1 MGTAHS
7 VGGDEPGMIDATG
20 ATAATKPT
28 TIMVVDDP
36 PKWRDGVSRDHTENG
51 FEVVATADSV
61 AAATSRAAAEPEQP
75 CVSRARKTPTPIKTT
90 HPARTD
96 LALSSGLTE
105 LAPATGST
113 VDALTFGLAAE
124 RITGIVE
131 PIYVNADMQRGHDEE
146 PRARDYYTEHH
157 APATE
162 YGFMVRELDDGTRVG
177 FSPDGIVGD
186 DGLIEVKAPRQKTH
200 LRTILAGSAPVEH
213 MAQMQCGMWVSG
225 RDWCDFI
232 SFYGGMPVFV
242 ERVHASTEWATAI
255 EAVARRFE
263 QQVADITNDY
273 TDRTASLPITE
284 PRQTAELIT
293 F

>member
-1 MGTAHS
+1 MTLHTYPDLEQGSDAWLEARRGILTASTIGTLITEQTVPA
-7 VGGDEPGMIDATG
+7 
-20 ATAATKPT
+20 
-28 TIMVVDDP
+28 
-36 PKWRDGVSRDHTENG
+36 SRFTCPECN
-51 FEVVATADSV
+51 
-61 AAATSRAAAEPEQP
+61 AEPEHP
-75 CVSRARKTPTPIKTT
+75 CVSRARKTPTPIKTI

-105 LAPATGST
+105 LAPATGIT

-131 PIYVNADMQRGHDEE
+131 PVYVNADMQRGHDEE

-177 FSPDGIVGD
+177 YSPDGIVGEH
-186 DGLIEVKAPRQKTH
+186 GLIEAKAPRQKTH
-200 LRTILAGSAPVEH
+200 LRTILAGTTPAEH

-242 ERVHASTEWATAI
+242 QRVHASTEWANAI

-263 QQVADITNDY
+263 QQVTDITECY
-273 TDRTASLPITE
+273 TDRTAGLPVTE
-284 PRQTAELIT
+284 RISYDIELSNIA
-293 F
+293 

>member
-1 MGTAHS
+1 MTLHTYPDLIQGTDDWLEARRGILTAS
-7 VGGDEPGMIDATG
+7 TIGALITEQIVPASRFTCPECDAP
-20 ATAATKPT
+20 A
-28 TIMVVDDP
+28 
-36 PKWRDGVSRDHTENG
+36 
-51 FEVVATADSV
+51 
-61 AAATSRAAAEPEQP
+61 EQP
-75 CVSRARKTPTPIKTT
+75 CFSKSRTKSPAPIKSI

-105 LAPATGST
+105 LAPATGIT

-131 PIYVNADMQRGHDEE
+131 PVYVNADMQRGHDEE

-162 YGFMVRELDDGTRVG
+162 YGFMVRELNDGTRVG
-177 FSPDGIVGD
+177 YSPDGIVGD

-200 LRTILAGSAPVEH
+200 LRTILAGSAPIEH

-225 RDWCDFI
+225 RAWIDFI

-242 ERVHASTEWATAI
+242 QRVHASTEWANTI
-255 EAVARRFE
+255 ETVARRFE
-263 QQVADITNDY
+263 QQVTDITRQY
-273 TDRTASLPITE
+273 ADRTAGLPITE